1 MGVLCFGVLGDD
13 VFPTFALQSSS
24 QIVQVSTYFAHLQEI
39 RGQTSKKSRP
49 GLSHVIHDKDKFQMQ
64 GIFGNSLKAH
74 IIFEISTIGSLFWDN
89 GINFPAL
96 TPAEVKRFYSVILL
110 TALVLQ
116 AAAFDQSAHFPL
128 SCLKHGT

>member
-1 MGVLCFGVLGDD
+1 VGVLCCGVLGDD

-49 GLSHVIHDKDKFQMQ
+49 GLSCVIHDKDKFQMQ
-64 GIFGNSLKAH
+64 GIFGNGLKAH
-74 IIFEISTIGSLFWDN
+74 IIFEISTLGSLFWDN

-96 TPAEVKRFYSVILL
+96 TPAEVIRFYSVIIVQLWSFKLQPL
-110 TALVLQ
+110 TSQHIFLYLA
-116 AAAFDQSAHFPL
+116 
-128 SCLKHGT
+128 